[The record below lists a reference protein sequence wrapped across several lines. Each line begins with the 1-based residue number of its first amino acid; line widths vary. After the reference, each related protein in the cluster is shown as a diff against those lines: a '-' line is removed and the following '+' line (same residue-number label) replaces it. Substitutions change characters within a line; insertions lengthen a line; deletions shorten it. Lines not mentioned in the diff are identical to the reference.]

1 MYKAVICII
10 AAFLC
15 TYTYGAIGKLTEVT
29 GPTQISRETSKIIG
43 KIESDIEMNDIVET
57 LRSRAGITFE
67 DNTRVQITE
76 YSKLVID
83 DFVYDPAS
91 GKGKLS
97 IKAAFGTVRYASG
110 IIAKNSRENIKVT
123 TPTAKISVR
132 GTDFSMTVSEDGK
145 SLIVLLPSK
154 PLSAG
159 ILPVVGSIEVSN
171 FGGTVVLDKAYQATF
186 ISSIQA
192 LPSIPVILDFQDE
205 SKINN
210 MLIVDTPKSVTQ
222 SAKDTKKNNEKQ
234 VTSSDDGDS
243 KPKKAAAKTDT
254 KTQIAQVDSGGAPPE
269 EAADNNTSNQ
279 ATEEPVVVAGVATI
293 LDISALQP
301 SVLEAVASALAS
313 SAVDTIIPSTE
324 LLDAATKGSGF
335 VSDNV
340 IAVLSIERN
349 GDVIRFTTKANANVT
364 ATITNLDGTAT
375 YNLNFGDKS
384 KVNITQK
391 K

>member
-29 GPTQISRETSKIIG
+29 GPTQIVRSDEKIDGQIDVG
-43 KIESDIEMNDIVET
+43 VEINDTIET
-57 LRSRAGITFE
+57 LKARVGITFE
-67 DNTRVQITE
+67 DNTRMQITE
-76 YSKLVID
+76 YSKLKID
-83 DFVYDPAS
+83 EFIYDPS
-91 GKGKLS
+91 SKTGS
-97 IKAAFGTVRYASG
+97 ISVKAAFGTIRYASG
-110 IIAKNSRENIKVT
+110 LIAKNSRENVRVT
-123 TPTAKISVR
+123 TPTAKVSVR
-132 GTDFSMTVSEDGK
+132 GTDFSMTVSEDGR
-145 SLIVLLPSK
+145 SLIVLLPSI
-154 PLSAG
+154 PLAG
-159 ILPVVGSIEVSN
+159 GGLPVIGRIEVSN
-171 FGGTVVLDKAYQATF
+171 LAGTVVLTRAYQATLVT
-186 ISSIQA
+186 SAQA

-234 VTSSDDGDS
+234 VASSDDGDS
-243 KPKKAAAKTDT
+243 KPKKTAAKTDT

-279 ATEEPVVVAGVATI
+279 ATEEPVVVAGAATI

-301 SVLEAVASALAS
+301 SVLEAVASALGTPAILP
-313 SAVDTIIPSTE
+313 SAE

-340 IAVLSIERN
+340 IAILNIEKN
-349 GDVIRFTTKANANVT
+349 GDVIRFVTKADANVS
-364 ATITNLDGTAT
+364 ATITNIDGTAT

>member
-15 TYTYGAIGKLTEVT
+15 TYAYGAIGKLTEVT

-186 ISSIQA
+186 ISSMQTS
-192 LPSIPVILDFQDE
+192 PTRPVVLEFQDE

-210 MLIVDTPKSVTQ
+210 MLVVESPKAVTQTKDGKKNNDKQSANDNNADDSKSNKKVKTVDTPTQ
-222 SAKDTKKNNEKQ
+222 
-234 VTSSDDGDS
+234 V
-243 KPKKAAAKTDT
+243 
-254 KTQIAQVDSGGAPPE
+254 AQVEAVAAPVGA
-269 EAADNNTSNQ
+269 DIK
-279 ATEEPVVVAGVATI
+279 EEPVTV
-293 LDISALQP
+293 LDINALNPEVLKAVISAMDTT
-301 SVLEAVASALAS
+301 ALPPITW
-313 SAVDTIIPSTE
+313 VPIDST
-324 LLDAATKGSGF
+324 GF
-335 VSDNV
+335 VSNGV
-340 IAVLSIERN
+340 TATYFRERN
-349 GDVIRFTTKANANVT
+349 NNIISYTTKANTSLTLTVKDIT
-364 ATITNLDGTAT
+364 DTQTIL
-375 YNLNFGDKS
+375 FGFGEKL
-384 KVNITQK
+384 KINIIQTPAK
-391 K
+391 